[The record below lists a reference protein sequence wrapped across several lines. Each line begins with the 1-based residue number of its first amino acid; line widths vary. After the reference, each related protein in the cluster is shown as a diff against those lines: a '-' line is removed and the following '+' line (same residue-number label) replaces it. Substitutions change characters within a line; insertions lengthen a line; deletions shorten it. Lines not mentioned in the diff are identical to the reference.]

1 MHKIINDRDDLYK
14 REKRGKQFD
23 LLVCRLVQF
32 SESDLDLDNVTPED
46 LPSVLEQWFVASADV
61 EPNSSCLCSQ
71 GEIGREEVKYVTYI
85 KNRFT
90 GFIARVGSTCVDKF
104 GEGNPIQE
112 EVKLLFSLMKN
123 YTVRVNPNLA
133 ERMTKQGIITQL
145 ELALIKELGR
155 KTKLEQD
162 AIDTLSVLKA
172 KIAIE
177 KIPPSV
183 TDVAE
188 WINDFVS
195 KNPDKSEFTSPYD
208 NKNVS
213 VSKRLINEYRELRKK
228 LLIADASEY
237 EKQTVIRLIGA
248 FYSHKLDLAPES
260 KKERPN
266 LEQCQL
272 DKFQVN
278 QCNAEQMIHAADIKV
293 ENYIESRNKNI
304 TEERETYT
312 VLSVLL
318 DAYHRFNGVT
328 YNIDLLDGIQ
338 ENIARLEIEIEKL
351 PSTIGESFSKVEE
364 ELKGTLYENIDKIES
379 GIRQRHDALGQ
390 ELQQVRDGLI
400 KEIEITVNDSKK
412 LLSEVEIEL
421 KKLRKETDNLV
432 NEYILR
438 VQKIEKDIWSN
449 IDNKNSQIDLLKE
462 AVEDDQ
468 SNIKELEGKIYSV
481 EELTQESQ
489 SDAVRLSKRINE
501 LETNSRVSSEKLKSD
516 LNALVTAISNV
527 DIATKRELKQ
537 TRVKFEWWGIGITF
551 LVFFLFSLIA
561 FQMNTRLK
569 QLEIDQELK
578 SQPDIT
584 ISLGKQSS

>member
-1 MHKIINDRDDLYK
+1 MHKLINDLDELYK

-32 SESDLDLDNVTPED
+32 SESDLDLGKVTPED

-85 KNRFT
+85 KNRYT
-90 GFIARVGSTCVDKF
+90 GFVARVGSTCVDKF
-104 GEGNPIQE
+104 GEGNSIQE

-123 YTVRVNPNLA
+123 HTVRVNSHLA
-133 ERMTKQGIITQL
+133 ERMANQGIITQL

-155 KTKLEQD
+155 KSKLEQD

-183 TDVAE
+183 TDIAE
-188 WINDFVS
+188 WINDFVN
-195 KNPDKSEFTSPYD
+195 KNPDESGFTSPYD
-208 NKNVS
+208 NKNVT
-213 VSKRLINEYRELRKK
+213 VSKRLIGEYRELRKK
-228 LLIADASEY
+228 LLVADASEY
-237 EKQTVIRLIGA
+237 EKQTVIRLLGA
-248 FYSHKLDLAPES
+248 FYSHKFDLTPEP

-272 DKFQVN
+272 DKLQVN
-278 QCNAEQMIHAADIKV
+278 QCDADQMIHAAEIKV
-293 ENYIESRNKNI
+293 ENYLESRNKN
-304 TEERETYT
+304 TKERAIYT

-338 ENIARLEIEIEKL
+338 ESIARLEIEIEKL
-351 PSTIGESFSKVEE
+351 SSTIGVSFSKVEE

-379 GIRQRHDALGQ
+379 EIRQKHDALEQ
-390 ELQQVRDGLI
+390 ELQQVKKRFF
-400 KEIEITVNDSKK
+400 KEIESTVNDSKK
-412 LLSEVEIEL
+412 LLSEVEAEL
-421 KKLRKETDNLV
+421 KKLKKETDNLV
-432 NEYILR
+432 NEYILNTR
-438 VQKIEKDIWSN
+438 KIEKDIWSSIN
-449 IDNKNSQIDLLKE
+449 HRNRQIDLLKE
-462 AVEDDQ
+462 AVEDEQ
-468 SNIKELEGKIYSV
+468 SNIKELEGKIYSI
-481 EELTQESQ
+481 EELTQDNQ
-489 SDAVRLSKRINE
+489 SDAVHLNKKINE
-501 LETNSRVSSEKLKSD
+501 LETNSRVNSEKLKSD

-527 DIATKRELKQ
+527 DIVTKKELKQ
-537 TRVKFEWWGIGITF
+537 ARGKFELWGIGITF
-551 LVFFLFSLIA
+551 LVFFIFSLIA

-569 QLEIDQELK
+569 QLEIDQEQRVNPTLR
-578 SQPDIT
+578 SR
-584 ISLGKQSS
+584 